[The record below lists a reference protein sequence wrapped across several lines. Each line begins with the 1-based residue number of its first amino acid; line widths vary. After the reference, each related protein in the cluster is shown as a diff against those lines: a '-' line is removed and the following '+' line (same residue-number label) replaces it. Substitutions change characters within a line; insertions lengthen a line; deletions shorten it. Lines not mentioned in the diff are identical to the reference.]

1 MEDRLILPGSRH
13 CGPPNGKAVR
23 SRVNG
28 GFGAALESNGSYG
41 ANSRKAGIGRTEP
54 IMDRGLIDRSG
65 RSASVGCPSAFEVD
79 QPADWQL
86 PAVMK

>member
-1 MEDRLILPGSRH
+1 MLPVIREKRCERANDSLPVH
-13 CGPPNGKAVR
+13 GPNQRQLPR
-23 SRVNG
+23 QT
-28 GFGAALESNGSYG
+28 
-41 ANSRKAGIGRTEP
+41 ANGRT
-54 IMDRGLIDRSG
+54 G